1 MKYRVRFAYLDAKP
15 TCPFR
20 ARTQTPARN
29 FPETKT
35 ILVHVRKS
43 EESSD
48 TRSKRLHPLIS
59 PEFSVVDTP
68 LPQVFLSVL
77 PPDYKLF
84 FYLGGRGRGKN
95 QPNYIQ
101 IKVLFVCN

>member
-29 FPETKT
+29 FPETKI
-35 ILVHVRKS
+35 ILVHVSKS
-43 EESSD
+43 EESSNIW
-48 TRSKRLHPLIS
+48 SKRLHPLSS

-68 LPQVFLSVL
+68 LPQMFPSLTFTPRL
-77 PPDYKLF
+77 
-84 FYLGGRGRGKN
+84 
-95 QPNYIQ
+95 
-101 IKVLFVCN
+101 